1 MFIKQFNVTLIY
13 LIKLQISKNVDKN
26 NKIMSITVINYYV
39 LILKNF
45 ILTGFY

>member
-13 LIKLQISKNVDKN
+13 LIKLRTSKNMDKN
-26 NKIMSITVINYYV
+26 DKFMSITVINYCV
-39 LILKNF
+39 LIFQNF

>member
-1 MFIKQFNVTLIY
+1 MSIKQFNVTLIY
-13 LIKLQISKNVDKN
+13 LIKLQTSKNVDKN